1 MQHSLQ
7 SYCVHSIHIFVPD
20 FETSMRVEKKFN
32 IALFNENEVLEFPLH
47 D

>member
-7 SYCVHSIHIFVPD
+7 SYCVHSIHNFVPD
-20 FETSMRVEKKFN
+20 FETSMRVEQIY
-32 IALFNENEVLEFPLH
+32 IALFNENEVLEFPSH

>member
-7 SYCVHSIHIFVPD
+7 SYCIHSIHIFVPD
-20 FETSMRVEKKFN
+20 FETSMRVEKIH
-32 IALFNENEVLEFPLH
+32 IALFNENEILEFPLH